1 MSQQTLFR
9 YCRVIMALGL
19 ILAFLNIFKTY
30 FRSMDTEQAKIKTI
44 LRVVQPKRTF
54 VRTLVDKKKTHIC
67 DIRIPNLNA

>member
-1 MSQQTLFR
+1 
-9 YCRVIMALGL
+9 
-19 ILAFLNIFKTY
+19 
-30 FRSMDTEQAKIKTI
+30 MDTEQAKIKTI